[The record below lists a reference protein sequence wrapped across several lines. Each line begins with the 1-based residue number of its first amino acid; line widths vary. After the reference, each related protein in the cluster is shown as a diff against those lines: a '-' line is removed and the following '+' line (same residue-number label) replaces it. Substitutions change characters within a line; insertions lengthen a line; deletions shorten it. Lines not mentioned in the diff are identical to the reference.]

1 MKTCTVSIHE
11 TAGWSPSDQFCILVN
26 VNQPDEHQLT
36 DGMTKAMVQIAIE
49 NIHKTH
55 RDWFLDRGYTTLK
68 VRIFGRGT
76 TYLLREVKEFC
87 PVEDT

>member
-11 TAGWSPSDQFCILVN
+11 TAGWSPSHQFNILVN
-26 VNQPDEHQLT
+26 VNQPDEHPLT
-36 DGMTKAMVQIAIE
+36 AGMTKAAVQIAIE

-87 PVEDT
+87 PVKDT